1 MSGRGA
7 AVSPGRRHWQSG
19 GRGNIASRPRSQ
31 ALVPPLLAPATQS
44 RMRFT
49 LRLQETIMA
58 AVLIVRR

>member
-1 MSGRGA
+1 
-7 AVSPGRRHWQSG
+7 
-19 GRGNIASRPRSQ
+19 
-31 ALVPPLLAPATQS
+31 LLAPATQS